1 LKKSLKIF
9 LWTTLAIAII
19 IAIVV
24 IGFPTSIDDT
34 TINEATLADI
44 KSVQQILTNNRDKIP
59 QDSTTV
65 FSPLAK
71 IDAYGYMNANA
82 IDSLFSFLTNSDREK
97 IKSLFSKGEV
107 IQIDIDRPKCIR
119 FILKYSFNNYFLVNK
134 WQTLVLVYNDN
145 CVCDCQTLVTDE
157 ETVSVEKLGNGW
169 YKVLSTIKRTPPH
182 ALLECIANSGLA
194 IGWTE

>member
-1 LKKSLKIF
+1 MKIF
-9 LWTTLAIAII
+9 LWTTIAIAVI

-24 IGFPTSIDDT
+24 IGFPTSISDT
-34 TINEATLADI
+34 TINKDTFADI
-44 KSVQQILTNNRDKIP
+44 KSVQQILTNNKDKIP

-82 IDSLFSFLTNSDREK
+82 VDSLFSFLTNAEREK
-97 IKSLFSKGEV
+97 IKSLFSKGQV

-119 FILKYSFNNYFLVNK
+119 FILKHSFNNYFLVNK
-134 WQTLVLVYNDN
+134 WQTLILVYNDN

-157 ETVSVEKLGNGW
+157 ETVSVDSLGKGW

-182 ALLECIANSGLA
+182 A
-194 IGWTE
+194 